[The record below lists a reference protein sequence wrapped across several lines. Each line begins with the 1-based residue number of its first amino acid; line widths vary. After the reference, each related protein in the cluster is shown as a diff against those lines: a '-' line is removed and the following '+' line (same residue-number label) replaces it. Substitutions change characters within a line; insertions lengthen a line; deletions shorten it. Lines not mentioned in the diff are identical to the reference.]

1 MLPSDAAPAE
11 SPIPELLYTD
21 VMSTPL
27 PNTRARFA
35 SIAAL
40 AAAGMMMAAASLYG
54 STAGPEAGSA
64 IPSFEAVDQ
73 AGETRSFEDLTG
85 ENGLLLLFF
94 RSADW

>member
-1 MLPSDAAPAE
+1 MPK
-11 SPIPELLYTD
+11 
-21 VMSTPL
+21 PL
-27 PNTRARFA
+27 PITQARLA
-35 SIAAL
+35 SIAVF
-40 AAAGMMMAAASLYG
+40 AAAGMMMAAASLYA